1 MQEDL
6 VMKNMKL
13 GTKIM
18 LGFMAVAV
26 ITLAL
31 GILGYYGAAKNNQTI
46 EEIGVVRLP
55 SVESLLEIQLNSEN
69 IRGTLRTLAM
79 PGLSVEMRQR
89 QFDNLAK
96 ARENYEKAWKAYE
109 SLPQTPELA
118 ALWKQFVPAWNA
130 WQEEVGKAIE
140 LCKQVDRNGVSDPVA
155 MGRQLEQFTKDHYVL
170 VQRVLHLLY
179 MKDANFAGGEDH
191 TACNAGK
198 WLPTFNSDNN
208 GLMKEARSI
217 VEPHQRF
224 HEAVGKIKQLAN
236 AGNVIEAQSIYE
248 RDMVP
253 AMQDVFKHF
262 EAMLRIS
269 NDSVALFNQAK
280 DLLLGPVTQK
290 QRAAGEVLDKIVHTN
305 SEVTDETTRKAETRA
320 NVLKT
325 VSVVAVIIGVLGAL
339 ALGFL
344 ITRSITRPVQRVIAG
359 LADGADQIAAA
370 SAQVSSSS
378 QHLAEGASEQAASLE
393 ETSSSLEEM
402 SSMTR
407 QNADNAKQAKAKMAE
422 AQLIVQRVH
431 EHMGEMGN
439 AIGEITKSSE
449 ETGKII
455 KSIDEIAFQTNL
467 LALNAAVEAA
477 RAGEAGAGFAVVADE
492 VRNLAMRAADAAKN
506 TSNLIENTIKAVKN
520 GNELTK
526 LTQEAF
532 RENMDISSKVAQFVD
547 EIATA
552 SQEQAHGISQIN
564 TAVSEMDKVT
574 QQVAANAEESAAA
587 AEELNA
593 QAEQMKGYVGDLTAV
608 VGGTGNHIGE
618 QRKGAL
624 RLFRTRATAGTELH
638 KVLVKAKSRG
648 KGNGK
653 ALDLI
658 NAREIQ
664 PHRVIP
670 LDDEDMRDF

>member
-1 MQEDL
+1 
-6 VMKNMKL
+6 MKNMKL

-18 LGFMAVAV
+18 LGFMAVAM

-31 GILGYYGAAKNNQTI
+31 GILGYYGAVKNNQTI
-46 EEIGVVRLP
+46 EEIGDVRLP
-55 SVESLLEIQLNSEN
+55 SVENLFEIKQNAEN
-69 IRGTLRTLAM
+69 IRGTLRTLAL
-79 PGLSVEMRQR
+79 PGLPVEMRQR
-89 QFDNLAK
+89 QFDNLAR
-96 ARENYEKAWKAYE
+96 ARENYEKALKAYE
-109 SLPQTPELA
+109 SLPQTPDLA
-118 ALWKQFVPAWNA
+118 ALWKDFLSAWNA
-130 WQEEVGKAIE
+130 WQEEVRKAIE

-155 MGRQLEQFTKDHYVL
+155 MGRQLEQFSKDHYVL

-179 MKDANFAGGEDH
+179 MKSASFAGGEDH

-198 WLPTFNSDNN
+198 WLPTFSSDNP
-208 GLMKEARSI
+208 GLMKEAQSI

-224 HEAVGKIKQLAN
+224 HEAVRKIKQLAG
-236 AGNVIEAQSIYE
+236 AGNVLEAQVIYE

-262 EAMLRIS
+262 ETMLKIS
-269 NDSVALFNQAK
+269 NDSVVLFNQAK
-280 DLLLGPVTQK
+280 DLLLGPATEK
-290 QRAAGEVLDKIVHTN
+290 QRAAIDLLDKLVHTN
-305 SEVTDETTRKAETRA
+305 SEVTGETTRKAQVRA

-325 VSVVAVIIGVLGAL
+325 ASVVAVIIGVLGAL
-339 ALGFL
+339 VLGFL
-344 ITRSITRPVQRVIAG
+344 ITRSITRPVQRIIAG
-359 LADGADQIAAA
+359 LTDGADQVAAA
-370 SAQVSSSS
+370 SAEVSSSS

-407 QNADNAKQAKAKMAE
+407 QNADNATEAKAKMAE

-431 EHMGEMGN
+431 GHMGEMAD

-492 VRNLAMRAADAAKN
+492 VRNLAMRAAEAAKN
-506 TSNLIENTIKAVKN
+506 TNNLIENTIKAVKN

-587 AEELNA
+587 SEELNA
-593 QAEQMKGYVGDLTAV
+593 QAEQLKVYVVELKSLAGSTENGVGRGVKAAV
-608 VGGTGNHIGE
+608 GV
-618 QRKGAL
+618 KL
-624 RLFRTRATAGTELH
+624 RLTESPAYREKATASAQKKILPR
-638 KVLVKAKSRG
+638 AKG
-648 KGNGK
+648 GNCK
-653 ALDLI
+653 
-658 NAREIQ
+658 AREPRLDKEIP
-664 PHRVIP
+664 PHHVIP
-670 LDDEDMRDF
+670 FDEEDLKDF